1 MILLFIVG
9 LVVSLIGIYKIV
21 RIDASTSIIGQVVS
35 YLIFTFGLA
44 LFIYSAAIICPV

>member
-1 MILLFIVG
+1 MILPFVIG

-21 RIDASTSIIGQVVS
+21 RIDASTSIMGQVIS

-44 LFIYSAAIICPV
+44 LFIYAAAIICPV